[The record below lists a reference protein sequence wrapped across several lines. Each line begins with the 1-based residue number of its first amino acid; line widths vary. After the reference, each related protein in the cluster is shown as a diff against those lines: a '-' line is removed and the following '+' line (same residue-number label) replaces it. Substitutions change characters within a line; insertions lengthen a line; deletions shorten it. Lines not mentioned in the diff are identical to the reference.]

1 MIPTQCIPNAYVR
14 GKNLYLS
21 TSKQVQA
28 VKDYVNENL
37 SKYHLEADKI
47 KSGYRLSLWRFDR
60 IKVNNQSQIHF
71 KSRLKYLEE
80 ALNDIE

>member
-37 SKYHLEADKI
+37 SKYHLEAVKN